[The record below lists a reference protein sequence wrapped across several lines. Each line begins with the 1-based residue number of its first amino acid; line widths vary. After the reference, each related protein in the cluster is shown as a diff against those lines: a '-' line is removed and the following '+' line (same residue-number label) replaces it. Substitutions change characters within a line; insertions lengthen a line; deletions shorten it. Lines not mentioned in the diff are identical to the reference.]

1 MKAIIKRELSNYFSS
16 PLGSGVLVIFY
27 LFSGL
32 FFNSYNLVAQN
43 TSMSSLFSSI
53 VNLLGFLVPVLTM
66 RLMSEEKKQRTDQL
80 LLTSPVSLPGLVLG
94 KLLSCYIV
102 YVLMCSI
109 TLVYAVIMSSFGSP
123 DWPVVISQFVGL
135 LLLGLA
141 LTAIGMFISSL
152 TESQIIAVVGTYAII
167 LLVTIISSIA
177 QIVPNATV
185 AAILNAIAL
194 FQRYNSFSYGLL
206 DFSNIV
212 YFLSVAAFFVYL
224 TIRVFEKKRWS

>member
-16 PLGSGVLVIFY
+16 PVGYVVLVIFY

-32 FFNSYNLVAQN
+32 FFNSYNLVPQN

-53 VNLLGFLVPVLTM
+53 VSLLGFLVPVLTM

-80 LLTSPVSLPGLVLG
+80 LLTSPVSLPSLVMG

-102 YVLMCSI
+102 YVLMTGI
-109 TLVYAVIMSSFGSP
+109 TLVYALIMSAFGSP

-152 TESQIIAVVGTYAII
+152 TESQIIAVVGTYAVI
-167 LLVTIISSIA
+167 LLLMMISSIA
-177 QIVPNATV
+177 QIVPNAV
-185 AAILNAIAL
+185 IASVLNAIAL
-194 FQRYNSFSYGLL
+194 FQRYNTFSYGLL
-206 DFSNIV
+206 DFSNII

>member
-1 MKAIIKRELSNYFSS
+1 
-16 PLGSGVLVIFY
+16 
-27 LFSGL
+27 
-32 FFNSYNLVAQN
+32 
-43 TSMSSLFSSI
+43 MSSLFSSI
-53 VNLLGFLVPVLTM
+53 VSLLGFLVPVLTM

-80 LLTSPVSLPGLVLG
+80 LLTSPVSLPALVMG

-102 YVLMCSI
+102 YVLMTGI
-109 TLVYAVIMSSFGSP
+109 TLVYALIMSAFGSP

-152 TESQIIAVVGTYAII
+152 TESQIIAVVGTYAVI
-167 LLVTIISSIA
+167 LLLMMISSIA
-177 QIVPNATV
+177 QIVPNAV
-185 AAILNAIAL
+185 IASVLNAIAL
-194 FQRYNSFSYGLL
+194 FQRYNTFSYGLL
-206 DFSNIV
+206 DFSNII

>member
-16 PLGSGVLVIFY
+16 PVGYVVLVIFY

-32 FFNSYNLVAQN
+32 FFNSYNLVPQN

-53 VNLLGFLVPVLTM
+53 VSLLGFLVPVLTM

-80 LLTSPVSLPGLVLG
+80 LLTSPVSLPALVMG

-102 YVLMCSI
+102 YVLMTGI
-109 TLVYAVIMSSFGSP
+109 TLVYALIMSAFGSP

-167 LLVTIISSIA
+167 LLLMMISSIA
-177 QIVPNATV
+177 QIVPNAV
-185 AAILNAIAL
+185 IASVLNAIAL
-194 FQRYNSFSYGLL
+194 FQRYNTFSYGLL
-206 DFSNIV
+206 DFSNII

>member
-16 PLGSGVLVIFY
+16 PVGYVVLVIFY

-32 FFNSYNLVAQN
+32 FFNSYNLVPQN

-53 VNLLGFLVPVLTM
+53 VSLLGFLVPVLTM

-80 LLTSPVSLPGLVLG
+80 LLTSPVSLPALVMG

-102 YVLMCSI
+102 YVLMTGI
-109 TLVYAVIMSSFGSP
+109 TLVYALIMSAFGSP

-152 TESQIIAVVGTYAII
+152 TESQIIAVVGTYAVI
-167 LLVTIISSIA
+167 LLLMMISSIA
-177 QIVPNATV
+177 QIVPNAV
-185 AAILNAIAL
+185 IASVLNAIAL
-194 FQRYNSFSYGLL
+194 FQRYNTFSYGLL
-206 DFSNIV
+206 DFSNII